1 MKLDEKSPDALLD
14 VRGMLALAAV
24 AEFGSVAA
32 AAAKLGW
39 SHPTADHHLRRL
51 ESSLGGKLLERHPRG
66 SKLTEFGEVIAAQA
80 RRALT
85 LNTETRELA
94 TSWLEHRAQRVRL
107 GVFPTAAGL
116 IPAAVQLATKA
127 GIDLVVSLDETVS
140 LRAGLDAG
148 DLDIAVL
155 FTAGPRSGS
164 RADGHSVQ
172 LLRSEPM
179 LLATSSDHPH
189 ANNVGVRLR
198 DFAADRWA
206 VGASDHDPVDSEIAR
221 RCELA
226 GFSQRVG
233 MRSDD
238 YRVILRLV
246 AEGLFVAAVPASV
259 VDSNDP
265 RLRLLPFTEPLL
277 HRDTVIATG
286 RRDPAIGAVIS
297 ALRQAA
303 GEVFDAQHLPAAQ

>member
-1 MKLDEKSPDALLD
+1 MELNEKSPDALLD
-14 VRGMLALAAV
+14 LRGMLALAAV

-32 AAAKLGW
+32 AASRLGW

-51 ESSLGGKLLERHPRG
+51 EASLGGKLLERHPRG
-66 SKLTEFGEVIAAQA
+66 SKLTEFGLIVAQQA
-80 RRALT
+80 RRTLT

-116 IPAAVQLATKA
+116 IPAAVQLATEA

-140 LRAGLDAG
+140 LRAGLEAG

-155 FTAGPRSGS
+155 FTAGPRTSNRNS
-164 RADGHSVQ
+164 AYTLR

-179 LLATSSDHPH
+179 LLATPSNHPH
-189 ANNVGVRLR
+189 ANNTAVQLS

-221 RCELA
+221 RCETA

-238 YRVILRLV
+238 YRVILQLV

-259 VDSNDP
+259 VAADDP

-286 RRDPAIGAVIS
+286 RRDPAIAAVIS

-303 GEVFDAQHLPAAQ
+303 GEVFRAEHLPAE

>member
-1 MKLDEKSPDALLD
+1 MNLDEKSPDALLD
-14 VRGMLALAAV
+14 LRGMLALAAV

-32 AAAKLGW
+32 AATKLGW

-51 ESSLGGKLLERHPRG
+51 ETSLGGKLLERHPRG
-66 SKLTEFGEVIAAQA
+66 SRLTEFGHLIAKQAQ
-80 RRALT
+80 RALT
-85 LNTETRELA
+85 LNTETRDLA
-94 TSWLEHRAQRVRL
+94 SSWLEHRAQRVRL

-140 LRAGLDAG
+140 LRAGLEAG
-148 DLDIAVL
+148 DLDVAVL
-155 FTAGPRSGS
+155 FTAGPRSTS
-164 RADGHSVQ
+164 RSDNYSLQ

-179 LLATSSDHPH
+179 LLATASDHPR
-189 ANNVGVRLR
+189 ANDAGVQLS
-198 DFAADRWA
+198 DFATDRWA

-246 AEGLFVAAVPASV
+246 AEGLFVAAIPASV
-259 VDSNDP
+259 VDSEDP
-265 RLRLLPFTEPLL
+265 RLRLLPFNEPLL
-277 HRDTVIATG
+277 HRDTIIATS

-303 GEVFDAQHLPAAQ
+303 GEVFHEEHLPL